1 MNRLIVLAILFFS
14 TSYLVAQTVAMG
26 NARLMMIENETIHL
40 KLGETCSITLDER
53 NKGQYAWTFAFSQ
66 SQVLYKKSETVR
78 EDRRSFVFAPSNA
91 GEVIVTMTLM
101 NRQTGAVAKT
111 APKTYKVK
119 VLNERAEKNMA
130 AVSPKPAVVNKPK
143 PVQPK
148 ETPVKETPVYASTTP
163 TTDLLAKSD
172 GPTIQG
178 FYVPVNSNA
187 TTSNTISQ
195 PRVLRGANKVEAT
208 ASAAPSSAQPTTS
221 AAVSSFHTDVPAM
234 SVFGKNI
241 VRENEVFVIDIEEN
255 IPTGK
260 WVYVVDKSAI
270 QLVDEE
276 IFEKGHGL
284 ASKNK
289 VHAYKFKANQAGV
302 YDILFHVFSAENH
315 TIDKYITYTIEVR

>member
-1 MNRLIVLAILFFS
+1 MNRLIVLAVLFFS
-14 TSYLVAQTVAMG
+14 TSCLIAQTAAMG

-53 NKGQYAWTFAFSQ
+53 NKGQYAWTFSFSQ
-66 SQVLYKKSETVR
+66 NQVLYKKSETVR
-78 EDRRSFVFAPSNA
+78 EEKRSFVFAPSNS
-91 GEVIVTMTLM
+91 GEVTVTMTLM

-111 APKTYKVK
+111 APKTYKIK
-119 VLNERAEKNMA
+119 VLNERAEINMA
-130 AVSPKPAVVNKPK
+130 AVSAKPAVVNKPK

-148 ETPVKETPVYASTTP
+148 ETPVYASTP

-172 GPTIQG
+172 EPTTQG
-178 FYVPVNSNA
+178 FYVPANPNA

-195 PRVLRGANKVEAT
+195 PRALRGTNKVEAT

-221 AAVSSFHTDVPAM
+221 AAVSSFHTDVPSM

-241 VRENEVFVIDIEEN
+241 VRENEVFGIDIEEN

-260 WVYVVDKSAI
+260 WIYVVDKSAI

-276 IFEKGHGL
+276 VFEKGHGL

-315 TIDKYITYTIEVR
+315 TIDKYITYTIEVK

>member
-53 NKGQYAWTFAFSQ
+53 NKGQFAWTFSLSQ
-66 SQVLYKKSETVR
+66 NQVLYKKSETFR
-78 EDRRSFVFAPSNA
+78 EDKRSFVFAPSNS
-91 GEVIVTMTLM
+91 GEVTVTMTLT
-101 NRQTGAVAKT
+101 NRQTGVVAKT
-111 APKTYKVK
+111 APKIYKVK
-119 VLNERAEKNMA
+119 VLNERSEINMA
-130 AVSPKPAVVNKPK
+130 AVSPKPAIVNKPK
-143 PVQPK
+143 PVQA
-148 ETPVKETPVYASTTP
+148 KETPVYASTTAA
-163 TTDLLAKSD
+163 TNDLLAKSD
-172 GPTIQG
+172 EPTSQG
-178 FYVPVNSNA
+178 FYVSANPNA

-195 PRVLRGANKVEAT
+195 PRSLRGTNKVEVT
-208 ASAAPSSAQPTTS
+208 ASAAPVSAQPKTS
-221 AAVSSFHTDVPAM
+221 AAVSSFHTDVPSM

-241 VRENEVFVIDIEEN
+241 VRENEVFGIDIEEN

-302 YDILFHVFSAENH
+302 YDILFHVFSPENH